1 MADSASAA
9 PSSRQHSAE
18 VELCTI
24 RSNTSH
30 EQLFPTFYRR
40 NGGVG
45 GGSGGGG
52 MGGGMGGSGGG
63 GLRSPTATITTAASA
78 SSSSKPGIAR
88 TNMERVVYAP
98 MAEQQKLGY
107 FSTAA
112 LIVSKCIG
120 TGVFAKPS
128 VVLANAGGKGVAL
141 GLWFACG
148 LMSLAG

>member
-1 MADSASAA
+1 MRSSDSTA
-9 PSSRQHSAE
+9 SRQHSAE

-30 EQLFPTFYRR
+30 EQLFPQFYRR
-40 NGGVG
+40 NGGAL
-45 GGSGGGG
+45 GGGG
-52 MGGGMGGSGGG
+52 GGG
-63 GLRSPTATITTAASA
+63 GLRSPTATITTAG
-78 SSSSKPGIAR
+78 SSSKPGIVR
-88 TNMERVVYAP
+88 PNLERVVYAP

-128 VVLANAGGKGVAL
+128 IVLANAGGKGVAL